1 MSLQP
6 GVVKFWYFKL
16 RLIDLSEYIVW
27 NIKGLYE
34 TFLFWIS
41 LKQIYISEEMATIRW
56 NIGLQNQP
64 SSYLGI
70 VDQVLLIL
78 NFH

>member
-70 VDQVLLIL
+70 VD
-78 NFH
+78 